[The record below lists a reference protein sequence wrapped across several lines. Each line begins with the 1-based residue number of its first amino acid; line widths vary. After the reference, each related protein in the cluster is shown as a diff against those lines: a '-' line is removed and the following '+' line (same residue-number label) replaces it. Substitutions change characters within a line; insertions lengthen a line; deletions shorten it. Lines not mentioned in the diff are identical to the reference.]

1 MLQNYDDAYMFKDG
15 PGALMELK
23 IDDDDIET
31 QPPEFLR
38 HFLKTLKGDSDN
50 QVDKMSKN
58 ADKLMPWS
66 HDVWF
71 MGITLL
77 EIINCMP
84 VNQHEKSKV
93 LTSKKR
99 MVLMQG
105 MLGQRKMVNLEDKDD
120 TVI

>member
-1 MLQNYDDAYMFKDG
+1 MFKDG

-58 ADKLMPWS
+58 ADNDIADHLRHQILEDLLILKESDWRREERIS
-66 HDVWF
+66 
-71 MGITLL
+71 TL
-77 EIINCMP
+77 
-84 VNQHEKSKV
+84 NQMRTKSKV
-93 LTSKKR
+93 NQIL
-99 MVLMQG
+99 LY
-105 MLGQRKMVNLEDKDD
+105 
-120 TVI
+120 